1 MFVDCYYL
9 MMKKATTKMVLGKNN
24 GQLIVGKTLL
34 LPSSIFLVFRSLCN
48 KDISCKI
55 LVLNSCFRVLYNWN
69 VFLKKC
75 ILLPFL
81 LYKN

>member
-1 MFVDCYYL
+1 MIVDWYYL

-55 LVLNSCFRVLYNWN
+55 LVLNSC
-69 VFLKKC
+69 
-75 ILLPFL
+75 
-81 LYKN
+81 